1 MAATGVPP
9 DITLVRRPQSKRGF
23 GLGSQVELTE
33 DLGAY
38 VRAGWNDGRTE
49 SFMFTEIDR
58 SVAVGALLKGAG
70 WSRPDDSLGLALY
83 INGLSKPH
91 RDYLAAGGQGF
102 FLGDGRLSY
111 ATERILET
119 YYSFSLA
126 KKTALSLGFQRVVHP
141 GYNRDRGPADFLS
154 VRIHAEM

>member
-1 MAATGVPP
+1 MKRTRNEFGFPP
-9 DITLVRRPQSKRGF
+9 EITLMRRPQSKRGF
-23 GLGSQVELTE
+23 GLGSQVELT
-33 DLGAY
+33 
-38 VRAGWNDGRTE
+38 
-49 SFMFTEIDR
+49 
-58 SVAVGALLKGAG
+58 
-70 WSRPDDSLGLALY
+70 LY

-119 YYSFSLA
+119 SYYSFSLV
-126 KKTALSLGFQRVVHP
+126 KKTALFLGLQHVVHP

-154 VRIHAEM
+154 LRIHAEI